1 MSKTSDTKQNIGFQ
15 NRKCANGDFACF
27 DGRKCAV
34 CNVIAQTTP
43 VSSATSATS
52 ASSATSATSTSS
64 EISEMLD
71 MLKDKK
77 KPLDEMEMMFA
88 ALLSLHSMLKKKP
101 LGRHEVDERYASRL
115 EIEIVDT
122 RGECEET
129 EVKAASTA
137 LIRDIET
144 FVLKSNMEKIRS
156 LAKAARVDI
165 QLYLKYN
172 KVKIVDGMLW
182 INDKLNW

>member
-1 MSKTSDTKQNIGFQ
+1 MSKRLDTKQNIGFQ

-27 DGRKCAV
+27 DGRKCSV
-34 CNVIAQTTP
+34 CKVIAQTTP
-43 VSSATSATS
+43 ASSATSATS
-52 ASSATSATSTSS
+52 ASS
-64 EISEMLD
+64 EISKMFKTVEMLD
-71 MLKDKK
+71 MLKDEK
-77 KPLDEMEMMFA
+77 KPLDDMEMMFA
-88 ALLSLHSMLKKKP
+88 ALLSLHSMLKKEP

-122 RGECEET
+122 RPRGESEET

-156 LAKAARVDI
+156 LAKAARLDI